1 MDTQNTQVKEDLNQ
15 AESDMA
21 KQEARNRQNIE
32 DVRGVINSFE
42 IRMDSKVDRLDLKIV
57 TLEENLDMKIK
68 QALTNPLLDN

>member
-1 MDTQNTQVKEDLNQ
+1 MDTQSTQVKEDLNQ

-32 DVRGVINSFE
+32 DVRSVISSFE
-42 IRMDSKVDRLDLKIV
+42 IRMDSKVDRLDLKIE
-57 TLEENLDMKIK
+57 TLEENLDLKIK

>member
-1 MDTQNTQVKEDLNQ
+1 
-15 AESDMA
+15 MA

-32 DVRGVINSFE
+32 DVRGVISSFE